1 MTYQGNVDIDL
12 LHADAMFQDA
22 NSNLFQNI
30 TIKQHIA
37 MLYDAKI
44 NTITSRTI
52 SRGKTMMTRL
62 GLEQPEQL
70 YNTIRSNLAV
80 WLNAYLYCH

>member
-1 MTYQGNVDIDL
+1 MVVVNRYWFAVFYMTDDQLTYQGNVDIDL

-37 MLYDAKI
+37 MLYDAK
-44 NTITSRTI
+44 NQHYH
-52 SRGKTMMTRL
+52 
-62 GLEQPEQL
+62 EQ
-70 YNTIRSNLAV
+70 NNIKR
-80 WLNAYLYCH
+80 